1 MKNKL
6 KMSEIK
12 MKGGEDMRRKGFTL
26 IELLVVV
33 AIIAI
38 LAAMLLP
45 ALSKARE
52 KARQAICINN
62 LKQIGLA
69 TLMYAE
75 DYDGYIPGASAAPAN
90 YCYGYYFTISPKDY
104 AAKYPPGLL
113 IWGGY
118 LGRNVR
124 LENYPPS
131 QARAYAIKLFEIF
144 KCPSDRYY
152 FSVRSAG
159 TSTADGYASY
169 IVHWYNR
176 IGAGTR
182 DSTPRDRFTPQ
193 QAGKVI
199 WTDMCPYQTTSPFNH
214 SDKSINVLYMDG
226 HVAHFQYNELP
237 PSSIHWITRT
247 LQYLDFKK

>member
-1 MKNKL
+1 
-6 KMSEIK
+6 
-12 MKGGEDMRRKGFTL
+12 
-26 IELLVVV
+26 V

-52 KARQAICINN
+52 KARQAVCINN

-169 IVHWYNR
+169 IVH
-176 IGAGTR
+176 
-182 DSTPRDRFTPQ
+182 
-193 QAGKVI
+193 
-199 WTDMCPYQTTSPFNH
+199 YQTTSPFNH